1 MNIKNSLISIFFCFI
16 FVIIL
21 SFIYGFISIYNQKN
35 VLESAENK
43 TLSYSLAQELR
54 MSSEDLTRLART
66 YVSTKDPIY
75 EEMYWKILDVRN
87 GKEARPDGIK
97 ISLKDKMK
105 NAGFTEEEFAK
116 LKEAENNSN
125 DLVTTETIAM
135 NAIKGLFQDD
145 KGGYTR
151 QAEPDQNMAIRI
163 MHDRKYH
170 EDKEKIMKP
179 INEFEFLMNKRV
191 NNSLNSI
198 QESSKN
204 STILFI
210 CLILLFGIIAT
221 LFIIGSSNK
230 IINKLFSF
238 IENINFVFEKNQNI
252 NTNFFKE
259 IENINKIIVIQSESI
274 FSTSRS
280 SSEIKKTVE
289 ITSEKIKL
297 ARTMSDEIE
306 KNTNI
311 GKNSMEKMLLAADKM
326 QEINQ
331 NMQKMND
338 VIIEISKKALV
349 INDIVSK
356 TELLSLN
363 ASIESAR
370 AGEHGKGF
378 AVVAEEVGSLAKI
391 TGKSATEI
399 ESLISHS
406 LKEVSDIINITNEK
420 TKDSKDVTQKTSII
434 FNQIADNIGGIVNAI
449 SESSDLTDSQVKEI
463 EKNFEEVK
471 NIEQLTGETKK
482 ISNRTTIILE
492 ELKLNNNNLQKLISE
507 ASNFIKNGR
516 KSA

>member
-1 MNIKNSLISIFFCFI
+1 MSIKSSLILIFLCFI
-16 FVIIL
+16 FVVML
-21 SFIYGFISIYNQKN
+21 SFIYGFISIEMQKK

-43 TLSYSLAQELR
+43 TLSYLLSQELR

-75 EEMYWKILDVRN
+75 EEIYWKILDIRN
-87 GKEARPDGIK
+87 GKIERPDGRK
-97 ISLKDKMK
+97 IALKELMK
-105 NAGFTEEEFAK
+105 KAGFTEEEFVK

-135 NAIKGLFQDD
+135 NAIKGLYHDD

-151 QAEPDQNMAIRI
+151 RAEPDQNMAIRI
-163 MHDRKYH
+163 MHDKKYH

-179 INEFEFLMNKRV
+179 INEFEKLMVKRV
-191 NNSLNSI
+191 ANSFNEI
-198 QESSKN
+198 QNYSKN
-204 STILFI
+204 INIIFI
-210 CLILLFGIIAT
+210 CLITLFGIIAT

-252 NTNFFKE
+252 NNLFFKE
-259 IENINKIIVIQSESI
+259 IESIYKVFLIQNESI
-274 FSTSRS
+274 FSTARS
-280 SSEIKKTVE
+280 SEKILKNVE
-289 ITSEKIKL
+289 MTSEKIKL
-297 ARTMSDEIE
+297 ARDKSDEIE

-311 GKNSMEKMLLAADKM
+311 GKDAMNKMLLASDKI
-326 QEINQ
+326 QEINL
-331 NMQKMND
+331 NMQKINE

-406 LKEVSDIINITNEK
+406 LKEVSDIINITTEK
-420 TKDSKDVTQKTSII
+420 TKDSKDITQKTSII
-434 FNQIADNIGGIVNAI
+434 FKQISDNVNEIVTSI
-449 SESSDLTDSQVKEI
+449 SESSNLTDIQVKEI
-463 EKNFEEVK
+463 EKNFEEIK
-471 NIEQLTGETKK
+471 NIEHLTVEIKK
-482 ISNRTTIILE
+482 ISDRTTNILDD
-492 ELKLNNNNLQKLISE
+492 LKSNNGNLKNLIAES
-507 ASNFIKNGR
+507 SRFIKN
-516 KSA
+516 S

>member
-1 MNIKNSLISIFFCFI
+1 MSIKSSLISIFLCFI
-16 FVIIL
+16 FVVML
-21 SFIYGFISIYNQKN
+21 SFIYGFISIEMQKK

-43 TLSYSLAQELR
+43 TLSYLLSQELR

-75 EEMYWKILDVRN
+75 EEMYWKILDIRN
-87 GKEARPDGIK
+87 GKIERPDGRK
-97 ISLKDKMK
+97 ISLKELMK
-105 NAGFTEEEFAK
+105 KAGFTEEEFVK

-135 NAIKGLFQDD
+135 NAIKGLYHDD

-151 QAEPDQNMAIRI
+151 RAEPDQNMAIRI
-163 MHDRKYH
+163 MHDKKYH

-179 INEFEFLMNKRV
+179 INEFEKLMVKRV
-191 NNSLNSI
+191 ANSLNDI
-198 QESSKN
+198 QNYSKN
-204 STILFI
+204 ITIIFI
-210 CLILLFGIIAT
+210 CLITLFGIIAT

-252 NTNFFKE
+252 NNLFFKE
-259 IENINKIIVIQSESI
+259 IESINKVILIQNESI
-274 FSTSRS
+274 FSTARS
-280 SSEIKKTVE
+280 SEKILKNVE
-289 ITSEKIKL
+289 MTSEKIKL
-297 ARTMSDEIE
+297 ARDKSDEIE

-311 GKNSMEKMLLAADKM
+311 GKDAMNKMLLASDKI
-326 QEINQ
+326 QEINL
-331 NMQKMND
+331 NMQKMNE

-406 LKEVSDIINITNEK
+406 LKEVSDIINITTEK
-420 TKDSKDVTQKTSII
+420 TKDSKDITQKTSII
-434 FNQIADNIGGIVNAI
+434 FKQISDNVNEIVTSI
-449 SESSDLTDSQVKEI
+449 SESSNLTDIQVKEI
-463 EKNFEEVK
+463 EKNFQEIK
-471 NIEQLTGETKK
+471 NIEHLTVEIKK
-482 ISNRTTIILE
+482 ISDRTTNILDS
-492 ELKLNNNNLQKLISE
+492 LKSNNDNLKNLIAES
-507 ASNFIKNGR
+507 SRFIKN
-516 KSA
+516 S